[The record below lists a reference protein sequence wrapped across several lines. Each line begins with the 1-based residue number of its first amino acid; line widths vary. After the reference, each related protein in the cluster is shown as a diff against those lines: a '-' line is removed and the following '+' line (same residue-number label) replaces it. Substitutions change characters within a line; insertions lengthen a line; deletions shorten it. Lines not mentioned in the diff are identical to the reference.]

1 MLIGLLFVRSFSLGS
16 YMHQVT
22 FCFNKWFIVVLPVI
36 VVRKPSELL
45 LRHLASK
52 PLAWIARSKMASL
65 DLASQIHRR
74 YSKAKGS
81 GRYGELHEGTGVHVK
96 CTQNVITRNHGLIT
110 RTGY

>member
-1 MLIGLLFVRSFSLGS
+1 MGMCVWCVCVGLLFGRSFSLGS
-16 YMHQVT
+16 YMYQVT

-74 YSKAKGS
+74 
-81 GRYGELHEGTGVHVK
+81 
-96 CTQNVITRNHGLIT
+96 
-110 RTGY
+110 